1 MKSTNTELIYFWT
14 FEREGEKYHSL
25 RLRFDL
31 HEEDMELA
39 EKVLSWMN
47 ERNEGTEAPQMD
59 LADFFL
65 SCITRQIHALTEE
78 RTGKPFVLRMD
89 RKPN

>member
-1 MKSTNTELIYFWT
+1 MKNTNAELTYFWK
-14 FEREGEKYHSL
+14 FERDGEEWHSL

-31 HEEDMELA
+31 HDEDFELA

-47 ERNEGTEAPQMD
+47 ERNEGTEVPQMD
-59 LADFFL
+59 MADFL
-65 SCITRQIHALTEE
+65 LACITHEIHALTEE